1 MDGQLSGAQAAMAV
15 QSMAS
20 AEARECWHVYHLVG
34 DVLRS
39 TDLAACGHDTAFV
52 ARLAA
57 RLQHETSAFEALPAL
72 AKPAMLDVARPAAND
87 GVFRWKLVA
96 GLASFAAVAAIGW
109 GALGSIGL
117 GILGG
122 LSGIWWGMRR
132 YLRAPI
138 DALERRQLL
147 RYGFAMSLLVVGF
160 TVCLV
165 LSNHW
170 PGWQA
175 PVLVSVVY
183 MSGVMLMATR
193 WMPRILARRHAQEA
207 ARDPVAAQA
216 ARRKERRNA
225 WIGCTLGLAFGIG
238 ALVFGLIATGRL

>member
-109 GALGSIGL
+109 GALGSIGPQPGAGAQL
-117 GILGG
+117 AR
-122 LSGIWWGMRR
+122 SA
-132 YLRAPI
+132 APAVGTTQVM
-138 DALERRQLL
+138 AL
-147 RYGFAMSLLVVGF
+147 A
-160 TVCLV
+160 
-165 LSNHW
+165 
-170 PGWQA
+170 A
-175 PVLVSVVY
+175 PVSAASQAAD
-183 MSGVMLMATR
+183 MAPVMLRDAR
-193 WMPRILARRHAQEA
+193 LGELLAAHRQTVGASALGNA
-207 ARDPVAAQA
+207 AGFL
-216 ARRKERRNA
+216 RNA
-225 WIGCTLGLAFGIG
+225 TFEGP
-238 ALVFGLIATGRL
+238 GR

>member
-109 GALGSIGL
+109 GALGSIGPQPGAGAQL
-117 GILGG
+117 AR
-122 LSGIWWGMRR
+122 SA
-132 YLRAPI
+132 APAVGTTQVM
-138 DALERRQLL
+138 AL
-147 RYGFAMSLLVVGF
+147 A
-160 TVCLV
+160 
-165 LSNHW
+165 
-170 PGWQA
+170 A
-175 PVLVSVVY
+175 PVSAASQAAD
-183 MSGVMLMATR
+183 MAPVMLRDAR
-193 WMPRILARRHAQEA
+193 LDELLAAHRQTVGASALGNA
-207 ARDPVAAQA
+207 AGFL
-216 ARRKERRNA
+216 RNA
-225 WIGCTLGLAFGIG
+225 TFEGP
-238 ALVFGLIATGRL
+238 GR